1 MPHVR
6 EPSGRVARLVALL
19 VRLVAFREAPLDAS
33 PLSRGARGD
42 GDDAWVRARPAARRT
57 RSPGP
62 PPMTATR

>member
-6 EPSGRVARLVALL
+6 GPSGRVARLVARL
-19 VRLVAFREAPLDAS
+19 VRLVEFREAPFDAS
-33 PLSRGARGD
+33 QLLRGAHGD

-57 RSPGP
+57 RAPGP